1 MSGLI
6 AYRFS
11 SNELSKMGWLK
22 GLFADNSFLIERFP
36 EVYYDTFD
44 NARKV
49 YPNLER
55 NQKEDTP
62 DYLGV
67 YIYSFGDKICKEQ
80 CK

>member
-11 SNELSKMGWLK
+11 SNELSKMGWFK
-22 GLFADNSFLIERFP
+22 GLFTDNGYLIERFP

-55 NQKEDTP
+55 N
-62 DYLGV
+62 
-67 YIYSFGDKICKEQ
+67 
-80 CK
+80 